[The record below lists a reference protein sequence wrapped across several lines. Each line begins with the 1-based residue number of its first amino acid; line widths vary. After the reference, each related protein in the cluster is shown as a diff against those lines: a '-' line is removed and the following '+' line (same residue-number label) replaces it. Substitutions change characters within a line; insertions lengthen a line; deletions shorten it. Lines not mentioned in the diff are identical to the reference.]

1 MDTMQGVVHSQSK
14 RLAELDFMKCVFILL
29 MVVFHLTF
37 VSETFPFA
45 KAMVYT
51 FHMPGFLLISGYL
64 MNVEKPA
71 RRFFSM
77 ILWLLVPY
85 IVMES
90 GYIVMASVLP
100 INEHIDRLTLDAYLY
115 HLLIKPLG
123 PYWYLQTM
131 VLCGVLHYLTARLMG
146 THHLVRLLSCAVAC
160 YGMAWLGII
169 SFHNALYFFAG
180 AAIRMY
186 RMDIKEV
193 FHPHILSFVL
203 LALLLV
209 DWNNL
214 NAGTAGGMAI
224 VYFVMNV
231 LMLVH
236 TRLPQRVL
244 DSLHWIGRNTMPIFL
259 FSPIFTALCKPL
271 RSIMPDI
278 LPLSLQAMLF
288 IVVSL
293 PLCLVGSILI
303 AKVMEITATSLILFG
318 RRGVLRE

>member
-1 MDTMQGVVHSQSK
+1 MDIKQGVVHSQGK
-14 RLAELDFMKCVFILL
+14 RLDELDFMKCVFILL

-64 MNVEKPA
+64 MNVSKPA
-71 RRFFSM
+71 RSFFSM

-131 VLCGVLHYLTARLMG
+131 VLCGVLHYITTRIWG

-160 YGMAWLGII
+160 YGLSWLGII
-169 SFHNALYFFAG
+169 SFHNAMYFFAG

-193 FHPHILSFVL
+193 FHPHVLSFVL
-203 LALLLV
+203 LAFLLI
-209 DWNNL
+209 DWENL
-214 NAGTAGGMAI
+214 DAGTAGGVAI

-231 LMLVH
+231 LMLLH
-236 TRLPQRVL
+236 AHLPQRFL
-244 DSLHWIGRNTMPIFL
+244 CSLHWIGRNTMPIFL
-259 FSPIFTALCKPL
+259 FSPIFTVLCKPL
-271 RSIMPDI
+271 RYIIPDI
-278 LPLSLQAMLF
+278 LPQSLQAMLF
-288 IVVSL
+288 IVISL
-293 PLCLVGSILI
+293 PLCLVGSILV
-303 AKVMEITATSLILFG
+303 ARLMEVTATTRIMFG
-318 RRGVLRE
+318 KQQVIAD